1 MKELRQITVIG
12 LGLLGGSISLA
23 ALRTFPGIKTV
34 GFTHRPS
41 TRRKAKRLAVASEV
55 SADIKASVANAD
67 IVILATPIST
77 FEEIFSQISSTLPK
91 GCIVTDVGSTK
102 LLVHRWAEKKLP
114 KTVHYVGS
122 HPIAGSEQRGVEVAR
137 DDLFDKALCI
147 LTTTPKTNRSAVQ
160 ALKKFWSALGC
171 CVKLMSPADH
181 DRILSNVSHL
191 PHITAVSL
199 VNASN
204 SDDLKYAG
212 KGFIDTSRIA
222 SSPANIWVDVLLT
235 NDKNIINGIDR
246 ITAELGKLKKAIK
259 SGNKKQIEALLKAA
273 RDKRAALINYKIKN
287 KEIIP

>member
-1 MKELRQITVIG
+1 M
-12 LGLLGGSISLA
+12 A

-77 FEEIFSQISSTLPK
+77 FEEIFSQISGTLPK